1 VARIPDQVIDQ
12 VRERADIVEIV
23 GRHVTLKKS
32 GKGYIGLC
40 PFHTE
45 KTPSFHVD
53 QERQL
58 FYCFG
63 CSEGGDLFGFR
74 MRVEGLDFPEAIR
87 VTAREV
93 GVEIRET
100 STPASGRT
108 EGLVRANE
116 VALAFFRGCLRGRE
130 GTAARSYLERRRV
143 PADLIEQFEIGY
155 APPGWDGLVEALRRG
170 DVTASLGEKA
180 GLLAPR
186 QTGDG
191 HYDRFR
197 HRIVFPIR
205 DATRRVLGFGGR
217 ALDPDAPSTPKY
229 LNTPESPLYHKGQ
242 VLFGLPQAL
251 DGFRKHDRAIIVEG
265 YFDVLGL
272 ARAGITD
279 GVAPCGTSLTA
290 DHARKLRRYVRE
302 VVLLFDGDDA
312 GKAAAA
318 RALPILL
325 DAEIRARAAFLP
337 PGEDPDSLS
346 AAGRG
351 DLLQRHVESARPLL
365 DHLVDQELERRPGHA
380 WSASDAVRALYV
392 RALRDPVEREAY
404 VMTLASRL
412 NLSSEAV
419 DGSLRHHGPAPRQE
433 EDPPAER
440 KRRSVEDINPI
451 LRTIVGLVTG
461 DPRLSERVTESHM
474 RSLPS
479 REDRQL
485 LERVLEAAKGHGQR
499 AIAHLL
505 SPGESRLSPEAKE
518 ILQRIGAS
526 TVPLEGAV
534 AEQALH
540 DCLARLEIRALDR
553 ESREINE
560 KIETCEDPDAMRALL
575 EAKQEALRKRRVL
588 VSEER
593 ST

>member
-32 GKGYIGLC
+32 GNRHIGLC

-45 KTPSFHVD
+45 KTPSFHVQ

-58 FYCFG
+58 FHCFG
-63 CSEGGDLFGFR
+63 CGEGGDLFGFR

-100 STPASGRT
+100 SAPASGRT
-108 EGLVRANE
+108 EALVQANE
-116 VALAFFRGCLRGRE
+116 VALAFFRECLRGRE
-130 GTAARSYLERRRV
+130 GTAARKYLERRRA
-143 PADLIEQFEIGY
+143 PADLIERFEIGY
-155 APPGWDGLVEALRRG
+155 APPGWDGLVGALRRG
-170 DVTASLGEKA
+170 DVPVSLGEKA
-180 GLLAPR
+180 GLVAPR

-197 HRIVFPIR
+197 QRIVFPIR

-217 ALDPDAPSTPKY
+217 ALDPDAPKY
-229 LNTPESPLYHKGQ
+229 PNTPETPLYHKGQ

-251 DGFRKHDRAIIVEG
+251 DGFRKLDRAIIVEG

-279 GVAPCGTSLTA
+279 GGAPCGTSLTA
-290 DHARKLRRYVRE
+290 DHARRLRRYVRE

-312 GKAAAA
+312 GQAAAA
-318 RALPILL
+318 RALPVLL
-325 DAEIRARAAFLP
+325 DAELRARAAFLP

-351 DLLQRHVESARPLL
+351 DLLRRHIETARPLL
-365 DHLVDQELERRPGHA
+365 DHLLDQALERHRGHA
-380 WSASDAVRALYV
+380 WSASDAVRALAPYV

-404 VMTLASRL
+404 VRTLASRL
-412 NLSSEAV
+412 RLSADAV
-419 DGSLRHHGPAPRQE
+419 DESLRHHGPTPRQE
-433 EDPPAER
+433 EDPPAEQ
-440 KRRSVEDINPI
+440 KRRSVQEIDPI
-451 LRTIVGLVTG
+451 LRAIVGLVTG
-461 DPRLSERVTESHM
+461 DPRLSERVTESHIG
-474 RSLPS
+474 SLPS

-485 LERVLEAAKGHGQR
+485 LERVLEAAEGHGQR

-540 DCLARLEIRALDR
+540 DCLARLEMRAVDR

-575 EAKQEALRKRRVL
+575 EAKQEALRKRRIL
-588 VSEER
+588 ASEER
-593 ST
+593 RT

>member
-32 GKGYIGLC
+32 GNRHIGLC

-45 KTPSFHVD
+45 KTPSFHVQ

-58 FYCFG
+58 FHCFG
-63 CSEGGDLFGFR
+63 CGEGGDLFGFR

-100 STPASGRT
+100 SAPASGRT
-108 EGLVRANE
+108 EALVQANE
-116 VALAFFRGCLRGRE
+116 VALAFFRECLRGRE
-130 GTAARSYLERRRV
+130 GTAARKYLERRRV
-143 PADLIEQFEIGY
+143 PADLIERFEIGY
-155 APPGWDGLVEALRRG
+155 APPGWDGLVGALRRG
-170 DVTASLGEKA
+170 DVPVSLGEKA
-180 GLLAPR
+180 GLVAPR

-197 HRIVFPIR
+197 QRIVFPIR

-217 ALDPDAPSTPKY
+217 ALDPDAPKY
-229 LNTPESPLYHKGQ
+229 LNTPETPLYHKGQ

-251 DGFRKHDRAIIVEG
+251 DGFRKLDRAIIVEG

-290 DHARKLRRYVRE
+290 DHARRLRRYVRE

-312 GKAAAA
+312 GQAAAA
-318 RALPILL
+318 RALPVLL
-325 DAEIRARAAFLP
+325 DAELRARAAFLP

-351 DLLQRHVESARPLL
+351 DLLRRHIETARPLL
-365 DHLVDQELERRPGHA
+365 DHLLDQALERHRGHA
-380 WSASDAVRALYV
+380 WSASDAVRALAPYV

-404 VMTLASRL
+404 VRTLASRL
-412 NLSSEAV
+412 HLSADAV
-419 DGSLRHHGPAPRQE
+419 DESLRHHGPTPRQE
-433 EDPPAER
+433 EDPPAEQ
-440 KRRSVEDINPI
+440 KRRSVQEIDPI
-451 LRTIVGLVTG
+451 LRAIVGLVTG
-461 DPRLSERVTESHM
+461 DPRLSERVTESHIG
-474 RSLPS
+474 SLPS
-479 REDRQL
+479 RE
-485 LERVLEAAKGHGQR
+485 G
-499 AIAHLL
+499 
-505 SPGESRLSPEAKE
+505 
-518 ILQRIGAS
+518 
-526 TVPLEGAV
+526 
-534 AEQALH
+534 
-540 DCLARLEIRALDR
+540 
-553 ESREINE
+553 
-560 KIETCEDPDAMRALL
+560 
-575 EAKQEALRKRRVL
+575 
-588 VSEER
+588 
-593 ST
+593 